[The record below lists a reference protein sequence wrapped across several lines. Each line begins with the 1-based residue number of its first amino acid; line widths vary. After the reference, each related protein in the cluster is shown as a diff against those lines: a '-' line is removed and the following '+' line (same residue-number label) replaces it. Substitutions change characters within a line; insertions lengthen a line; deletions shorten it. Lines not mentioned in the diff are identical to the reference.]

1 MKKTVLLLMLVLLL
15 PIHASAFDLGSLLGL
30 GGDKDESGE
39 SADGEKSK
47 KKFLIHFKSGGT
59 IETDNYS
66 MTKDQVLVMM
76 PGGALY
82 FEKNTVKSIEEVTGP
97 EDSTVQNI
105 QIQPSAEP
113 PKPAATKPAPKPAA
127 KPAAPATST
136 EPTDDNGRTESW
148 WRSRIKKVQDM
159 KADAEARHK
168 QAEEDWSRYGGAAAD
183 SSRLVPAPLTPEQ
196 QKQKKE
202 DPDHFVQ
209 PMAPVG
215 SQYDIIRFQDL
226 RGAARVEMDRAKA
239 DMDEADRMLNDV
251 IPEEARK
258 AGAPPGWLR

>member
-15 PIHASAFDLGSLLGL
+15 PIHAGAFDLGSFLGL
-30 GGDKDESGE
+30 GGDKDGSGE
-39 SADGEKSK
+39 PAEGEKAK

-59 IETDNYS
+59 IESDNYS
-66 MTKDQVLVMM
+66 MTKDQVMVMM

-127 KPAAPATST
+127 KPAAPATSP
-136 EPTDDNGRTESW
+136 EPTDDNGHTESW
-148 WRSRIKKVQDM
+148 WKTRIKKTQEM
-159 KADAEARHK
+159 KAEAEARHK
-168 QAEEDWSRYGGAAAD
+168 EAEDNWNRYNGQLAG
-183 SSRLVPAPLTPEQ
+183 T
-196 QKQKKE
+196 
-202 DPDHFVQ
+202 DPS
-209 PMAPVG
+209 AI
-215 SQYDIIRFQDL
+215 SQYDLIRFQDL
-226 RGAARVEMDRAKA
+226 RGAARVEMDKA
-239 DMDEADRMLNDV
+239 TVEIEEADRMLNDV

-258 AGAPPGWLR
+258 AGAPRGWLR